1 MRAMPNPL
9 QYVSRLALP
18 LAAAAAAV
26 VLARAFIAPG
36 VDLEGMARGMA
47 GPGTW
52 PKLMLYGAAACLAAV
67 FLRNLLALRGVP
79 AAPGEEPVYNEAR
92 LLGGM
97 ALLVA
102 YGFGITA
109 IGIAW
114 ATLAF
119 LPAWLL
125 LSGLRRPLTVTLV
138 SVLGTAGILYLF
150 VKLCLMPLDR
160 GKGVFEEATIVLYR
174 LLGIY

>member
-1 MRAMPNPL
+1 MRAMPTPL
-9 QYVSRLALP
+9 QYVSRLAVP
-18 LAAAAAAV
+18 FAAAVAAV
-26 VLARAFIAPG
+26 VLARGFIAPG

-67 FLRNLLALRGVP
+67 FIRNLLALRHAP
-79 AAPGEEPVYNEAR
+79 AAPGAPEEEYHEAR

-125 LSGLRRPLTVTLV
+125 LSGLRRPLPVALV
-138 SVLGTAGILYLF
+138 AKPQNFRNDLRSISFRFFWL
-150 VKLCLMPLDR
+150 
-160 GKGVFEEATIVLYR
+160 
-174 LLGIY
+174 